1 MSFFWL
7 EIMINK
13 ILINFEKFIQ
23 FQRRLLGL
31 YRVKIPINNIRSP
44 FGEPFNKKNHWVK
57 TLDEYDNGIRDFRK
71 TSLYNYHKNFCPKSI
86 FQILKDI
93 PDKKRLELYKTYPLG
108 NYPWSRWVQ
117 PLGSPRWERARHC
130 GPSSDNIIENEYKI
144 FVKLYKKIRI
154 EGFKPSKYGYPVGLL
169 LIDNSDKINIKNYCI
184 MLGGNHR
191 TAIAYHLKKI
201 NIKFRLFSRFYID
214 KQVVCYSDLHKL
226 ENDDINYSKKLFKEM
241 ISEKFKY

>member
-1 MSFFWL
+1 M
-7 EIMINK
+7 MINK

-86 FQILKDI
+86 FQIVKDI

-117 PLGSPRWERARHC
+117 PLGLPQWERTRHC
-130 GPSSDNIIENEYKI
+130 GPSSDKLIENEYKI
-144 FVKLYKKIRI
+144 FVRLYKKIRR
-154 EGFKPSKYGYPVGLL
+154 EGFNLNKYGYPVGLL

-226 ENDDINYSKKLFKEM
+226 ENDDIVYSQKLFKNFVANHFYYH
-241 ISEKFKY
+241 K

>member
-1 MSFFWL
+1 M
-7 EIMINK
+7 
-13 ILINFEKFIQ
+13 
-23 FQRRLLGL
+23 
-31 YRVKIPINNIRSP
+31 
-44 FGEPFNKKNHWVK
+44 
-57 TLDEYDNGIRDFRK
+57 
-71 TSLYNYHKNFCPKSI
+71 
-86 FQILKDI
+86 
-93 PDKKRLELYKTYPLG
+93 
-108 NYPWSRWVQ
+108 
-117 PLGSPRWERARHC
+117 
-130 GPSSDNIIENEYKI
+130 
-144 FVKLYKKIRI
+144 KLYKKIRI

-201 NIKFRLFSRFYID
+201 NIKFRLFTRFYID